1 MIKFSGE
8 NREVLNPAFVAS
20 TLKGIPHRFVFVLE
34 VECRLP
40 PQVGVV
46 PPHYSIAGQMA
57 SMDPLKADYKD
68 LIPLTKHKLELV
80 KQWEKIHQFIYI
92 LSPDTD
98 EHGWQYRSHFP
109 EYAAEAEAPLQVSVN
124 DTNDIGYEPWT
135 KENSPGCNVRR
146 RVWMTT
152 IGRADQLVFSKKKLA
167 ESLISKRSKFLI
179 MEGELLRHELTPGTL
194 TKTWQKR
201 YIYLYTNTVE
211 IYTVSK
217 QENGRKLA
225 EIQLPECE
233 CHILFGSQS
242 NDRPFAF
249 SLSHHSRSTA
259 LAVFDAGE

>member
-1 MIKFSGE
+1 
-8 NREVLNPAFVAS
+8 VAS

-46 PPHYSIAGQMA
+46 PPHYSVAGPMA
-57 SMDPLKADYKD
+57 SMDPLKADFKD
-68 LIPLTKHKLELV
+68 LIPLTKHKLEIV
-80 KQWEKIHQFIYI
+80 KQWEKIHQFVYV

-98 EHGWQYRSHFP
+98 EHGWQYRSHYP
-109 EYAAEAEAPLQVSVN
+109 EFVAEAEDVN
-124 DTNDIGYEPWT
+124 GGEPWN
-135 KENSPGCNVRR
+135 KANFAECNVRR
-146 RVWMTT
+146 RIWMAT

-167 ESLISKRSKFLI
+167 EGLTKRSKTLI

-201 YIYLYTNTVE
+201 YIYLYTNTME

-217 QENGRKLA
+217 QESGRKLA

-259 LAVFDAGE
+259 LAVLDAGKKCDRVMLSF